1 MALAEKVVIAMKIQQ
16 LCMAYVTVSP
26 SVRSHTGM
34 DDFNTI
40 GMGLIQRWWWTE
52 LRNPHVTE
60 RERLPT
66 DTYFCP
72 NQVKGPLYSLI
83 SANHR
88 VLF

>member
-40 GMGLIQRWWWTE
+40 GMGLIQTVVVDGIAKC
-52 LRNPHVTE
+52 NPM
-60 RERLPT
+60 
-66 DTYFCP
+66 
-72 NQVKGPLYSLI
+72 
-83 SANHR
+83 
-88 VLF
+88 

>member
-52 LRNPHVTE
+52 LRNVTPCNIE
-60 RERLPT
+60 REAADRHLLLSESGQRAPVQSHL
-66 DTYFCP
+66 C
-72 NQVKGPLYSLI
+72 
-83 SANHR
+83 
-88 VLF
+88 